1 MVAACAVVIDCAV
14 LMLLENASVV
24 SVDVKA
30 VAAVAV
36 VTFVMVVVN
45 RVFDVVAFVVARV
58 AVVTAGGKVVVLVF
72 VAADAGN
79 DVVMLAPVVTVVV
92 VVVVVADNDDD
103 DDDDVVV
110 VVVVVTVVVE
120 VSDVVELVV
129 HPPSTEAS
137 DSSQLSHFRSDVLV
151 GSSASYCPPVQL
163 DIGVH
168 SRSSRPGKGGLDSHS
183 SNPHSS
189 DV

>member
-103 DDDDVVV
+103 DVVVV

>member
-1 MVAACAVVIDCAV
+1 
-14 LMLLENASVV
+14 MLLENASVV

-103 DDDDVVV
+103 DVVVV